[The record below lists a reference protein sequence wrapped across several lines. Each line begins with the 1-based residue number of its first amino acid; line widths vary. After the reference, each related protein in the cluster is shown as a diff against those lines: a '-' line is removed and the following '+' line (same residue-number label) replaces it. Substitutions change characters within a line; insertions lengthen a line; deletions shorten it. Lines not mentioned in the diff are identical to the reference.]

1 MGRNRGILW
10 ITLLAI
16 TLAVQSHAG
25 AQTMPEHQHAK
36 AAQSTSLVL
45 TIDGHENTLT
55 GPELQALLQKTI
67 TVHNEHTKMDETY
80 TGVALSDLLAKYG
93 APFDKES
100 EKKIFHSYL
109 RMEGTDHYY
118 VIYSG
123 SEVES
128 AIHNADVIVATVLN
142 GKPLGDD
149 GQIKLVASAEKRPAR
164 WVRNLSAITL
174 VTVP

>member
-1 MGRNRGILW
+1 MRSNREILW
-10 ITLLAI
+10 STLLA
-16 TLAVQSHAG
+16 TALALPSFVR
-25 AQTMPEHQHAK
+25 AQAMPEHEHAK
-36 AAQSTSLVL
+36 ASPSTSLLL
-45 TIDGHENTLT
+45 TVDGHQNTLSV
-55 GPELQALLQKTI
+55 PDLQALPQKTL
-67 TVHNEHTKMDETY
+67 TVHNEHTKADETY

-93 APFDKES
+93 APFDKGN

-109 RMEGTDHYY
+109 RVEGTDHYY

-123 SEVES
+123 SEIES
-128 AIHNADVIVATVLN
+128 AIHNAEVIVATALN
-142 GKPLGDD
+142 GNPLTDD

>member
-1 MGRNRGILW
+1 MRNNRETLSIA
-10 ITLLAI
+10 LLA
-16 TLAVQSHAG
+16 TALALPLHSR
-25 AQTMPEHQHAK
+25 AQAMPEHEHAK
-36 AAQSTSLVL
+36 ASPSTSLAL
-45 TIDGHENTLT
+45 TIDGKQNTLT
-55 GPELQALLQKTI
+55 VPELQALPQKTI
-67 TVHNEHTKMDETY
+67 TVHNEHTKADETY

-93 APFDKES
+93 APFNKET

-123 SEVES
+123 SEIES
-128 AIHNADVIVATVLN
+128 AIHNADVILATTFN
-142 GKPLGDD
+142 GKPLTDD
-149 GQIKLVASAEKRPAR
+149 GQIKLVANAEKRPAR